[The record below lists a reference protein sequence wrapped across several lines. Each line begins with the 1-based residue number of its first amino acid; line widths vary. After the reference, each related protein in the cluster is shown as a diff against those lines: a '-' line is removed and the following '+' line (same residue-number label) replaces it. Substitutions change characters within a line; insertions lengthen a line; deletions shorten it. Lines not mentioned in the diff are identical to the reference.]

1 MISTMIWPVC
11 LVTMSLIL
19 RRRAMQDVRYDVEP
33 SVRL

>member
-1 MISTMIWPVC
+1 MIWHVY
-11 LVTMSLIL
+11 LVTMSLVL